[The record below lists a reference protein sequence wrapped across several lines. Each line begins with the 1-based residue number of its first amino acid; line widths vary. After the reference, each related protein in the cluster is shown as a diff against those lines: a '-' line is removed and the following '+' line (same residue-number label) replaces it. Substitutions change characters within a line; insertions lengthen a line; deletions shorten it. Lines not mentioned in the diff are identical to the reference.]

1 MIRIGRRIAAGLLAL
16 LLVLTGS
23 AASADTIFSFSDEK
37 VASRKA
43 LEVFRLCAF
52 YPEYGSGEEEPLSR
66 WEEEIRIWA
75 GGAPSREDLQ
85 GLDAFL
91 AELPE
96 RVPGLPPVRRVRQ
109 DTGAAIRLWFVPEY
123 MLPYYLEE
131 YVDGNKGFFQYKRTN
146 NRITSAR
153 IGIAADSTEQEERNH
168 LILEELVGALGLPG
182 DHTVYADSIL
192 YDGWTVT
199 QSLSEVDW
207 RMLNFLYSSA
217 VSPGMSWSQAQQ
229 ALHQA
234 LGL

>member
-1 MIRIGRRIAAGLLAL
+1 MIRIGTRITAGLLAL

-96 RVPGLPPVRRVRQ
+96 RVPGLPPIRRVRQ

-146 NRITSAR
+146 NRIISAR

-168 LILEELVGALGLPG
+168 LILEELVGTLGLPG